1 MELGSD
7 VIAFKEIDTGG
18 NSAGNGGDGYNRGDI
33 TSKPTINFEPTNK
46 AEGADVD
53 SRTGDH
59 VKQKAYW
66 DAEANG
72 GDASAK
78 VKGDAEHAKMKKGDA
93 KDGKMKKA
101 DAEDI
106 SAKANGGKAKS
117 NGDQE
122 SESGHNRSEVDANT
136 TAKQWNDFAADQ
148 SQMAAAGNGGDGGDE
163 NIARGGDVEFA
174 LVHSVETTK
183 VAELENVLNDS
194 DKFDIDDLVSI

>member
-1 MELGSD
+1 MPYEFGSD

-18 NSAGNGGDGYNRGDI
+18 NSAGNGGNGYNEGEI
-33 TSKPTINFEPTNK
+33 TNKPKINFEPSNK

-53 SRTGDH
+53 ARTGDY

-78 VKGDAEHAKMKKGDA
+78 VKEAEE
-93 KDGKMKKA
+93 
-101 DAEDI
+101 AEDI
-106 SAKANGGKAKS
+106 LAKANGGEAES

-136 TAKQWNDFAADQ
+136 TATQDNELRVDQ
-148 SQMAAAGNGGDGGDE
+148 SQMVAAGNGGDGGDD
-163 NIARGGDVEFA
+163 NIAAGGDVELT
-174 LVHSVETTK
+174 LVHSVETVDLTS
-183 VAELENVLNDS
+183 LEDVLNGAEDFEIE
-194 DKFDIDDLVSI
+194 DFLSI

>member
-1 MELGSD
+1 MEYEFGSD

-18 NSAGNGGDGYNRGDI
+18 NSAGNGGDGYNEGDI
-33 TSKPTINFEPTNK
+33 TNKPKINFEPSNK

-53 SRTGDH
+53 ARTGDY

-78 VKGDAEHAKMKKGDA
+78 VKKAE
-93 KDGKMKKA
+93 
-101 DAEDI
+101 AEDV
-106 SAKANGGKAKS
+106 SAKANGGKARS

-136 TAKQWNDFAADQ
+136 TAMQDNELRVDQ
-148 SQMAAAGNGGDGGDE
+148 SQMVAAGNGGDGGDD
-163 NIARGGDVEFA
+163 NIAAGGDVELK
-174 LVHSVETTK
+174 LVHSVET
-183 VAELENVLNDS
+183 VDLASLEDVLNGAEDFEIE
-194 DKFDIDDLVSI
+194 DFLSI